1 MDWFS
6 PFIITLRKEEIQM
19 TEAMI
24 RKYTA
29 LVKFLGEALGPCYE
43 VVLQDVSSE
52 KKGIIAIANGQISG
66 REVGA
71 PLTGNAIK
79 MIMSRRYE
87 ETDRVINY
95 LGVLKNGHKIRSS
108 TMFLYDDN
116 GKLAGL
122 LCINFDPSPFQ
133 EMSVNLMRLIH
144 PDTFI
149 GKYLSSQ
156 KENEASQ
163 QHLDAAAGMTEYF
176 SADTTAL
183 MNDLFSE
190 TVAALG
196 VPSARLKQE
205 EKILLIAR
213 LYENGLFKLK
223 GSVEYVA
230 EQLGCSQASVYRYL
244 GIVRKNSEKG

>member
-1 MDWFS
+1 
-6 PFIITLRKEEIQM
+6 M

-52 KKGIIAIANGQISG
+52 KKGIIAIANGEISG
-66 REVGA
+66 RSVGA
-71 PLTGNAIK
+71 PLTGTAIK

-87 ETDRVINY
+87 ETDRVLNY
-95 LGVLKNGHKIRSS
+95 LGVLKNGHMIRSS

-122 LCINFDPSPFQ
+122 LCINFDPNPFQ
-133 EMSVNLMRLIH
+133 EMTKNLMRLIH
-144 PDTFI
+144 PDSFI
-149 GKYLSSQ
+149 GNYLSSHQ
-156 KENEASQ
+156 DRKDEPQ
-163 QHLDAAAGMTEYF
+163 PVGPAAGMTEYF
-176 SADTTAL
+176 SADTAAL

-190 TVAALG
+190 TIATLS

-205 EKILLIAR
+205 EKILLIAK
-213 LYENGLFKLK
+213 LYENGMFKLK

-244 GIVRKNSEKG
+244 GIVKKNSETSNKS